1 MKSVLALGWRLLLVF
16 ALVAN
21 PLAAALA
28 APCHDAPS
36 PQAAAETPPC
46 HLGMVKATEAAKLA
60 PSGQHGHDCAKAGCD
75 FGACCASCVLV
86 ALDAAPLLHAPL
98 DDLGHG
104 DGAQALAGPP
114 LPPLIRPPIA

>member
-1 MKSVLALGWRLLLVF
+1 MKSFFAIGWRFLLAF

-28 APCHDAPS
+28 APCHDATAS
-36 PQAAAETPPC
+36 AQAQANADKVPPC
-46 HLGMVKATEAAKLA
+46 HHGTPAG
-60 PSGQHGHDCAKAGCD
+60 PHGHDCAKAGCD

-86 ALDAAPLLHAPL
+86 TASSAPLLHPPL
-98 DDLGHG
+98 HDVGHAV
-104 DGAQALAGPP
+104 GARALAGPP